1 MNKLIVF
8 NHKMSLLYDDLYN
21 YIDRINNIDIDDDII
36 ICPSSIYLES
46 FLNNSDY
53 ETYKGLL
60 TDFQNNNYESQK
72 DLEDLLKNI
81 QSYWTEEVLKDE
93 SST

>member
-21 YIDRINNIDIDDDII
+21 YSDRINNIDIDDDII

-46 FLNNSDY
+46 FLNNYDY
-53 ETYKGLL
+53 EFQISVINLNRKNFENETRRKKESFDNLFEGFGR
-60 TDFQNNNYESQK
+60 TGRTRDFR
-72 DLEDLLKNI
+72 
-81 QSYWTEEVLKDE
+81 
-93 SST
+93 

>member
-8 NHKMSLLYDDLYN
+8 NHKMSLWYDDLYN

-46 FLNNSDY
+46 FLNNSIISLILY
-53 ETYKGLL
+53 CFLFT
-60 TDFQNNNYESQK
+60 S
-72 DLEDLLKNI
+72 
-81 QSYWTEEVLKDE
+81 
-93 SST
+93 